1 MSLGEFELI
10 KKYFCQNDR
19 GTGIELGIGDDCA
32 LLNLPKNKTLAIT
45 TDTQIEGIH
54 FFSNTSPLKV
64 PKKRNFA
71 SLSRSLILLA
81 IDKSGP
87 TEPIVPPPVNK
98 TLSFIIF
105 TYFIVKTNGVLH
117 TSIGY

>member
-54 FFSNTSPLKV
+54 FFLTPLLTMSV
-64 PKKRNFA
+64 I
-71 SLSRSLILLA
+71 SLCW
-81 IDKSGP
+81 
-87 TEPIVPPPVNK
+87 
-98 TLSFIIF
+98 
-105 TYFIVKTNGVLH
+105 
-117 TSIGY
+117 